1 MEASVITNGIEK
13 LTDKLYGWGV
23 GAVEML
29 PNILIAVLIFVIF
42 QEIGRWVYSILRGSF
57 KKTDLNESLV
67 HLLSNIGRV
76 SVIALGFVLA
86 LSVLELQ
93 KAVFSLLA
101 GVGVIGLALGFAFQD
116 LAANFMSG
124 IMLAVRS
131 PIRIG
136 DVIKIGDILGT
147 VDDIRLRDT
156 VIENFSGQKI
166 FVPNKDF
173 TSDRFTNYSL
183 KGQRKLTIN
192 VGVGYEDDAKEA
204 VDVVQKALSG
214 VSLKIDDPAPTA
226 YIEGLGGSSVDII
239 GHVWFTYPGTNFF
252 EIRNE
257 AYIAV
262 KSALEEKG
270 FNIPF
275 PIRTL
280 DIPDSTLQSLVTSS
294 SNQSFKNNG
303 RDTGKDSHDLQN

>member
-1 MEASVITNGIEK
+1 MEESVITNGIEK

-29 PNILIAVLIFVIF
+29 PNILIAVLIFVLF
-42 QEIGRWVYSILRGSF
+42 QAVGRWVYSFLKGSF

-67 HLLSNIGRV
+67 HLLSNIGRL
-76 SVIALGFVLA
+76 SVICLGFVLA

-147 VDDIRLRDT
+147 VEDIRLRDT

-173 TSDRFTNYSL
+173 TSDRFTNFSL
-183 KGQRKLTIN
+183 KGKRKLTIN
-192 VGVGYEDDAKEA
+192 VGVGYEDDAKQA
-204 VDVVQKALSG
+204 VEVVQKALDDI
-214 VSLKIDDPAPTA
+214 SLKIDDPAPTA
-226 YIEGLGGSSVDII
+226 YIEGLGGSSVDIV

-257 AYIAV
+257 AYVAV
-262 KSALEEKG
+262 KSALDEKG

-280 DIPDSTLQSLVTSS
+280 DIPEATLQSLTNSH
-294 SNQSFKNNG
+294 SNQASQANG
-303 RDTGKDSHDLQN
+303 RNLGKETNELHN